1 MLIEA
6 DRLMKQEDTV
16 ALERL
21 LLEQAALG
29 LDRRAGEHLF
39 DFEAVV
45 IYVLKWNIIDRWVR
59 YNAEAAARRFQDL
72 TDSALGEYANMQFE
86 GEA

>member
-1 MLIEA
+1 
-6 DRLMKQEDTV
+6 MKQEETE

-21 LLEQAALG
+21 LLEQAWKSVV
-29 LDRRAGEHLF
+29 RQTGEHLF

-45 IYVLKWNIIDRWVR
+45 IYVLKWNITDRWVR
-59 YNAEAAARRFQDL
+59 YNAEAAARRFRDL
-72 TDSALGEYANMQFE
+72 TEAALGDYAQLEFE